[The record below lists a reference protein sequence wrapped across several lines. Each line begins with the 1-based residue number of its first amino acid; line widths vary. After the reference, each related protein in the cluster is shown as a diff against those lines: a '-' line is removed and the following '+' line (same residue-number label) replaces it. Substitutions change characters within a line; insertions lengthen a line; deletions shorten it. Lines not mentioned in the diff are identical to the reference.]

1 MRKFLKYIGTVLNE
15 DGEDVLPTQ
24 MQPVSIMD
32 FNEYLAPYVGKENKL
47 TLLLDYDGTLAPIK
61 PHPDLAV
68 IPPETKE
75 VSAKTDQELTVL
87 RHKVILSRFWKG
99 S

>member
-1 MRKFLKYIGTVLNE
+1 MKGFLKTNLE
-15 DGEDVLPTQ
+15 EQ
-24 MQPVSIMD
+24 
-32 FNEYLAPYVGKENKL
+32 K
-47 TLLLDYDGTLAPIK
+47 TLLEEFRFSRDIK

>member
-32 FNEYLAPYVGKENKL
+32 FNE
-47 TLLLDYDGTLAPIK
+47 
-61 PHPDLAV
+61 
-68 IPPETKE
+68 
-75 VSAKTDQELTVL
+75 
-87 RHKVILSRFWKG
+87 
-99 S
+99 